1 MYPRRYDGSGG
12 WEFSISSSADPTNFG
27 DMPEQPISIVNDLK
41 RSREER
47 LAREVFELKRSKAL
61 LASLLIFNQNNPECQ
76 FENVELVVQQVEA
89 HLNDPSK
96 VNLPPRFENF
106 NSLPKVVN
114 MSEEEII
121 DEMQRRCRS
130 DLAITGRTGSED
142 LNILRERLR
151 QLRDDSFGCPI
162 PKVEERCS
170 FHGASCDSGRPR
182 KDIFGTIES
191 NPPDHLRGSP
201 VRSTTPEPP
210 EQPSMPSSPQPST
223 SASRVRRSE
232 PEAEETPKAKSRRVS
247 YKPEANGL
255 FLCTELN
262 CNSKFENANGL
273 AKHKKTVH
281 EKNFPCESCSYRG
294 SSSWHLKRHMQRAHK

>member
-1 MYPRRYDGSGG
+1 MYPRRMTFFDYSVMP
-12 WEFSISSSADPTNFG
+12 ISNSADPTYMG
-27 DMPEQPISIVNDLK
+27 GSPTKKPISIVNDAK

-47 LAREVFELKRSKAL
+47 LARELFEVKRSKAL
-61 LASLLIFNQNNPECQ
+61 LASLLIFNQNNPECK
-76 FENVELVVQQVEA
+76 FENIELVVQQVEA

-130 DLAITGRTGSED
+130 DLAVTGQTGSKD

-151 QLRDDSFGCPI
+151 KLRDDSFGCPI
-162 PKVEERCS
+162 PKVEEERCS

-182 KDIFGTIES
+182 KDICGTIES
-191 NPPDHLRGSP
+191 NPPLHIIGSP

-223 SASRVRRSE
+223 SASSVRRSE
-232 PEAEETPKAKSRRVS
+232 PKVKPKVIKRERKMEDGRYV
-247 YKPEANGL
+247 
-255 FLCTELN
+255 CTEPG
-262 CNSKFENANGL
+262 CNKSFKTGNHLSKHRNAVH
-273 AKHKKTVH
+273 AKNH
-281 EKNFPCESCSYRG
+281 PCPLCEYKG
-294 SSSWHLKRHMQRAHK
+294 SSSWHVKRHMQRVHK